1 MEAKKWRAH
10 NDFKNKWV
18 VEKSKKKVFFH
29 PIIIEF
35 GPETEAHTDFK
46 RFRKIWCNFCPWLCG
61 FWGERFFKKKY
72 VILIASFISQLT
84 VFFLSPYRIHPAV
97 DVAYRIFENGW
108 SPKDRFFSWKS
119 PSCWVT

>member
-1 MEAKKWRAH
+1 MAKSKIFWSHHFSNMEAKKWRAH

-46 RFRKIWCNFCPWLCG
+46 RFRKI
-61 FWGERFFKKKY
+61 
-72 VILIASFISQLT
+72 
-84 VFFLSPYRIHPAV
+84 
-97 DVAYRIFENGW
+97 
-108 SPKDRFFSWKS
+108 
-119 PSCWVT
+119 